1 MYWLLTTQSQDPG
14 IGKGDYLFE
23 KIHTVE
29 EIRSAALEDTAGRC
43 AGMTWLQNYPEGWK
57 NTVRIAIHGTINSN
71 KNASFTFKKNIITKI
86 PTT

>member
-43 AGMTWLQNYPEGWK
+43 AGMTWL
-57 NTVRIAIHGTINSN
+57 
-71 KNASFTFKKNIITKI
+71 
-86 PTT
+86 

>member
-57 NTVRIAIHGTINSN
+57 NTVRITYQLMGQDRFQIL
-71 KNASFTFKKNIITKI
+71 
-86 PTT
+86 